1 VKCNALGVTATAG
14 RASLRSRSIRRFEG
28 GQGAN
33 HMAKEPKA
41 KKRKVS
47 GVPTS
52 TEKKLAAGTDWKYV
66 PIRRLVLF
74 LEHSLYKA
82 TNWLVSE
89 PKETKKRK
97 RKQT

>member
-1 VKCNALGVTATAG
+1 
-14 RASLRSRSIRRFEG
+14 
-28 GQGAN
+28 
-33 HMAKEPKA
+33 MA

-47 GVPTS
+47 GVRTS
-52 TEKKLAAGTDWKYV
+52 TEKRLAADTDWKYV

-74 LEHSLYKA
+74 LEDSLYKA

-97 RKQT
+97 RKNPSP